1 MRAGKGSSDLYLAE
15 WKRSSA
21 TPCSD
26 DIERE
31 AAAEAARIE
40 ARYTD
45 ADLERLIRT
54 KGIDELKAPA

>member
-1 MRAGKGSSDLYLAE
+1 MRAGGAWQLDLYLAE

-21 TPCSD
+21 TRAATTSN
-26 DIERE
+26 E

-45 ADLERLIRT
+45 ADSSGWSAR
-54 KGIDELKAPA
+54 KASTNRRSA